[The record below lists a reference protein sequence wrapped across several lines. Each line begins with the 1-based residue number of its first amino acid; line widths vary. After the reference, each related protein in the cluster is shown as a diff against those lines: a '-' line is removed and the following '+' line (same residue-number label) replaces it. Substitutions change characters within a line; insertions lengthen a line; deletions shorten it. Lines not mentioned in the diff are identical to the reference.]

1 MRTELGEIENAI
13 MSLAEDI
20 PETNEERLSLVAVVY
35 HKDESSNGV
44 VAGYR
49 TTTAGEG
56 SSVAEQYAIECY
68 LRLGLK
74 SVLPLHMVPRSY
86 IFLPMMPRTASGKT
100 DYKSLL
106 NRPMPNLETGIVSSN
121 STEEL
126 TPVQQAI
133 ALIWKSVLQL
143 EGHLSPFDEF
153 LLLGVIRSSVC
164 MSGKALKGVAR
175 CISAWQICPAHPQS
189 LAWL

>member
-20 PETNEERLSLVAVVY
+20 PETNEERLSLAAVVY

-86 IFLPMMPRTASGKT
+86 IFLPAMPRTASGKT

-106 NRPMPNLETGIVSSN
+106 NRPMPNLETGIVGSN

-133 ALIWKSVLQL
+133 ALVWKSVLQL

-153 LLLGVIRSSVC
+153 LLLGSFAPPYACQER
-164 MSGKALKGVAR
+164 
-175 CISAWQICPAHPQS
+175 H
-189 LAWL
+189 